1 MKSSFNETT
10 PKIVGGAVIGFVA
23 LAALYFFI
31 YAPINTKNTE
41 QQSQNNSTSKSV
53 STNSQN
59 STSTPVA
66 SQTPTTTTNASA
78 YKNGSY
84 NASIDY
90 FVPKSDN
97 TITVQMTID
106 NGTVTAI
113 KTTHNYTDRESDY
126 YISSFDSLIEQ
137 EVKGKKLDELSI
149 GRVGGA
155 SLTSNA
161 FDDAI
166 ATIKNEAKS

>member
-1 MKSSFNETT
+1 
-10 PKIVGGAVIGFVA
+10 
-23 LAALYFFI
+23 
-31 YAPINTKNTE
+31 
-41 QQSQNNSTSKSV
+41 
-53 STNSQN
+53 
-59 STSTPVA
+59 
-66 SQTPTTTTNASA
+66 
-78 YKNGSY
+78 
-84 NASIDY
+84 
-90 FVPKSDN
+90 
-97 TITVQMTID
+97 MTID